1 MFILDKHGDATTRHR
16 TDIWTEWRHQTF
28 PRRFA
33 PLLCRVMSSSTFLLQ
48 WLIFD
53 DYGSCF
59 SRKHQKQQTSQ
70 IPS

>member
-33 PLLCRVMSSSTFLLQ
+33 PLLCRVMSSLYWPMLDLR
-48 WLIFD
+48 LI
-53 DYGSCF
+53 
-59 SRKHQKQQTSQ
+59 
-70 IPS
+70 IMWVEPS